1 MRGSGGIVRDFG
13 VAAVALSLFFV
24 APSPLAS
31 DALPSPPVEAP
42 PPSAIF
48 GPPPSAAPMP
58 FASVQPRSRVAL
70 QSSPFAAPGGE
81 PPSPRPPTFAED
93 VAPLLAR
100 WCTGCHGGD
109 EPEGRLRLDRWASV
123 LAGGKSGPPVIIFDP
138 AASLI
143 IAKVER
149 RERTPM
155 PPRKRLPRAAVMT
168 LRAWIAAGAPP

>member
-1 MRGSGGIVRDFG
+1 M
-13 VAAVALSLFFV
+13 AAGALSLFFV

-31 DALPSPPVEAP
+31 DALPSPRAVEAP
-42 PPSAIF
+42 QSPDVVGAA
-48 GPPPSAAPMP
+48 PSAAPMSSST
-58 FASVQPRSRVAL
+58 ASPRSTVAL
-70 QSSPFAAPGGE
+70 QPFPTPNGE
-81 PPSPRPPTFAED
+81 PPGPRPPTFAED

-109 EPEGRLRLDRWASV
+109 EPEAHLRLDRWASV

-155 PPRKRLPRAAVMT
+155 PPRKRLPRAAVIT

>member
-1 MRGSGGIVRDFG
+1 LTLLRSIVDRKSLG

-24 APSPLAS
+24 APAPLAS
-31 DALPSPPVEAP
+31 DAP
-42 PPSAIF
+42 
-48 GPPPSAAPMP
+48 
-58 FASVQPRSRVAL
+58 VAL
-70 QSSPFAAPGGE
+70 QSPPFAAPGGE
-81 PPSPRPPTFAED
+81 PPGPRPPTFAED